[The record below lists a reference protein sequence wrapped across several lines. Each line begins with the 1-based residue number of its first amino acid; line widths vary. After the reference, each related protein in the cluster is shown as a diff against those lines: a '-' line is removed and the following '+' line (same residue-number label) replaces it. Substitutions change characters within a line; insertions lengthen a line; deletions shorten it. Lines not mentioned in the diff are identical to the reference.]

1 MDEEKIKKSE
11 NSQTG
16 LDKTLQVLGVVS
28 GIVVTII
35 KWCFIATMFT
45 LGTIFW
51 LLDLWLG
58 DGRNP
63 ISAPWDKPR
72 RRHHFDQNQ
81 FRRELQ
87 KSTVE
92 DILKEF
98 GDQFDKIE
106 KRDQLEDKEKK
117 VVRKLR
123 GLDRSKL
130 RSQMRDA
137 LSDDEI
143 EILFLILLKLLSGEL
158 R

>member
-16 LDKTLQVLGVVS
+16 LDKTVQVLGVVF

-72 RRHHFDQNQ
+72 RRPSNFD
-81 FRRELQ
+81 FDAWRR
-87 KSTVE
+87 KNSTQA
-92 DILKEF
+92 
-98 GDQFDKIE
+98 GDQFVKNNPKFRPENQQERFVYQAIRE
-106 KRDQLEDKEKK
+106 SSGKTLEEIISEMSEEEFERFIAMLLRAIGIT
-117 VVRKLR
+117 VV
-123 GLDRSKL
+123 
-130 RSQMRDA
+130 
-137 LSDDEI
+137 
-143 EILFLILLKLLSGEL
+143 
-158 R
+158 

>member
-1 MDEEKIKKSE
+1 MNEEKIDKPE
-11 NSQTG
+11 NTQTA
-16 LDKTLQVLGVVS
+16 LDKTIQVLGVIFGVS
-28 GIVVTII
+28 LAIV
-35 KWCFIATMFT
+35 KWCFLVTMFI

-63 ISAPWDKPR
+63 ISPPWDKPR
-72 RRHHFDQNQ
+72 RRNRFDSDK
-81 FRRELQ
+81 FRQELQ

-98 GDQFDKIE
+98 GEQFDKIE
-106 KRDQLEDKEKK
+106 KRNQLEDEEKK

-143 EILFLILLKLLSGEL
+143 EILFFILLKLLSGEL